1 MEAGKAP
8 GVNYLR
14 NEKNTAATRVPFQ
27 DPDGDSSVNS
37 NEFIASTLP
46 GASNSYFRI
55 EGFAGTNISWNAVSG
70 RTYSVYWTD
79 SLQHPFVPMVGN
91 PTGGIYTSSQSITN
105 PTGFYRINVKMD

>member
-91 PTGGIYTSSQSITN
+91 PTGGSYTDSQAITN
-105 PTGFYRINVKMD
+105 PAGFYRINVGME